1 MGAMIGAQTMLE
13 WGAINEVVDDDRLLE
28 ATQALADQLAA
39 ISPSSL
45 ARLKRL
51 IDDGLNQPL
60 ETALRLEILA
70 AELNMGSDDMSE
82 GLRALQEGR
91 TPRFT
96 RG

>member
-1 MGAMIGAQTMLE
+1 
-13 WGAINEVVDDDRLLE
+13 
-28 ATQALADQLAA
+28 
-39 ISPSSL
+39 
-45 ARLKRL
+45 
-51 IDDGLNQPL
+51 
-60 ETALRLEILA
+60 LEILA